1 MRSNVV
7 LRLLALVVVA
17 AWLSGCSVD
26 PEQRLVGKWKGD
38 SSAIGTAIK
47 AAKMK
52 ADSPEVSGSTAM
64 AAARALGN
72 TSLTLNSDKTCALA
86 TGSGN
91 TLKGTWKFFKEEKL
105 VELDL
110 QTAEIA
116 PENQEKN
123 PEGFKP
129 TTYIA
134 VMNKDGDALEVL
146 PFGRESY
153 DMLKKMEESGTKRQ
167 KFMVLRK
174 R

>member
-26 PEQRLVGKWKGD
+26 PEQRLIGKWKGD

-64 AAARALGN
+64 AAARALGAM
-72 TSLTLNSDKTCALA
+72 SLTLSADKSCALF
-86 TGSGN
+86 TGGN
-91 TLKGTWKFFKEEKL
+91 TIKGTWKFFKEENL

-110 QTAEIA
+110 QTAEIP

-129 TTYIA
+129 QTYIA
-134 VMNKDGDALEVL
+134 VLNKDGDALEVL
-146 PFGRESY
+146 PFGRDSY
-153 DMLKKMEESGTKRQ
+153 DMVKKMEETGHKRQ